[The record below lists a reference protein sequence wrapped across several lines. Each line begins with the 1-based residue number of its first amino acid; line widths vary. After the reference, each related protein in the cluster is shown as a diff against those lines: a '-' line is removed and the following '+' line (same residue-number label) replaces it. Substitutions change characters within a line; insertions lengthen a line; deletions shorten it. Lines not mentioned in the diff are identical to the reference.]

1 MADLRTAF
9 ADAAAYLV
17 EVADRIPEDAW
28 EGPGLGEW
36 TVRELVGHASRALST
51 VPAYLAVPVQR
62 VELPTAVEY
71 IRRALTAPDADALI
85 AERGRQAAAAL
96 GDDPVAGL
104 RSLMAKAIV
113 AVGDAPGGA
122 LVGTPFG
129 GMRLSDYLHTRVF
142 ELTVHGLDV
151 AAATGVEAAPPS
163 NAAAV
168 ALHLVAELA
177 VEPALAGPLLLAA
190 TGRGPLPLGFSVLR

>member
-1 MADLRTAF
+1 VADLRAAF
-9 ADAAAYLV
+9 ADAGAYLV
-17 EVADRIPEDAW
+17 EVAERIPEDAW

-51 VPAYLAVPVQR
+51 VPAYLATPVQR

-71 IRRALTAPDADALI
+71 FRRALTVPDADALI

-104 RSLMAKAIV
+104 RSLLAQAIV
-113 AVGDAPGGA
+113 AVADAPGGA

-129 GMRLSDYLHTRVF
+129 GMRLSDYLHTRIL

-177 VEPALAGPLLLAA
+177 VEPSLAGPLLLAA
-190 TGRGPLPLGFSVLR
+190 TGRGPLPPGFSVLR